1 VAKKIHILLVED
13 NPADADLI
21 RESLRSSRYEI
32 ELTVAVNGREALD
45 CIHKSGKFADAPTPN
60 LILLDLNL
68 PGIDGRGVLADIK
81 QDADLKKIPVSMLTS
96 SAAERDITQAY
107 DLGANSYVVKPLDF
121 KSFQEIVRALEDF
134 WFEVV
139 TLPEQASE
147 DKAWAGME

>member
-1 VAKKIHILLVED
+1 MKKIHILLVED

-32 ELTVAVNGREALD
+32 ELIVAVNGREALD
-45 CIHKSGKFADAPTPN
+45 CIHKRGKFAGAPTPK

-107 DLGANSYVVKPLDF
+107 NLGANSYVVKPLDF
-121 KSFQEIVRALEDF
+121 KSFQAIVRALEDF
-134 WFEVV
+134 WFDVV
-139 TLPEQASE
+139 TLPEHGSE
-147 DKAWAGME
+147 DAVCAGVE